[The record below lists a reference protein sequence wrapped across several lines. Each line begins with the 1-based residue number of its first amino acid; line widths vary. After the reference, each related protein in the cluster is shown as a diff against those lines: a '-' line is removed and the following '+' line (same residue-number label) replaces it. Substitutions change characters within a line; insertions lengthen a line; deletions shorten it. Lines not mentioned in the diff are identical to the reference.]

1 MDEEEKKGR
10 IFGCSVT
17 KKLVPLPFTSTHF
30 QEESERKG
38 ILSQHDHP
46 DQLILDGTKFQLQ
59 SCYKI
64 LQECYN
70 LSIIYK
76 TLHTTQATRFIN

>member
-70 LSIIYK
+70 LNNLQNLTY
-76 TLHTTQATRFIN
+76 HTSHPVY